1 MKKKIRI
8 IINPISGTG
17 KQKKAAKAI
26 KTWLD
31 TTLFDSEILFTKH
44 KGHFT
49 SLAKEAAKESCDAV
63 VIVGGDGSV
72 NEAVQ
77 GLIGTKT
84 ALGIIPIGSG
94 NGFAR
99 HLNIPMS
106 LKLAVERINQFKLK
120 QIDTAKINNQV
131 FVSISGLGFD
141 AHIAEKFSL
150 AKSRGLWNYTKI
162 SIQEFFRYSEKNYK
176 IRLDETDFEKKAFM
190 IVFANANQFGNNFV
204 IAPQA
209 KIDDGLLDVCFV
221 KKPKLYQIP
230 YILFKIFRKEIHQT
244 KFVEIKRAKQ
254 IRIELNDSV
263 IMNIDGEAIIQ
274 NDSLHIA
281 INPLSLSVII

>member
-17 KQKKAAKAI
+17 KQVKAEKAI

-31 TTLFDSEILFTKH
+31 TELFDSEIMFTKH

-49 SLAKEAAKESCDAV
+49 SLAKEAAEMAYDAV
-63 VIVGGDGSV
+63 VIIGGDGSI
-72 NEAVQ
+72 NEAAQ

-84 ALGIIPIGSG
+84 AVGIIPIGSG

-99 HLNIPMS
+99 HLKIPMS
-106 LKLAVERINQFKLK
+106 LKLAVEKINQFELK
-120 QIDTAKINNQV
+120 QIDTANVNNQA
-131 FVSISGLGFD
+131 FTSISGLGFD

-162 SIQEFFRYSEKNYK
+162 SIREFFRYSEKDYK
-176 IRLDETDFEKKAFM
+176 ISLDETAFEKKAFM
-190 IVFANANQFGNNFV
+190 IVFANANQFGNNFI

-209 KIDDGLLDVCFV
+209 QVDDGLLDVCFV
-221 KKPKLYQIP
+221 RKPKLYQIP
-230 YILFKIFRKEIHQT
+230 YILLKIFRKEIHQT

-254 IRIELNDSV
+254 IRIELNDRV
-263 IMNIDGEAIIQ
+263 IMNIDGEAIVQ

>member
-1 MKKKIRI
+1 M
-8 IINPISGTG
+8 
-17 KQKKAAKAI
+17 
-26 KTWLD
+26 
-31 TTLFDSEILFTKH
+31 
-44 KGHFT
+44 
-49 SLAKEAAKESCDAV
+49 LAKEAAEESYDAV
-63 VIVGGDGSV
+63 IIVGGDGSI

-106 LKLAVERINQFKLK
+106 LKLSVERINQFKLK

-204 IAPQA
+204 ITPQA

-263 IMNIDGEAIIQ
+263 IMNIDGEAIVQ
-274 NDSLHIA
+274 NGSLHIA
-281 INPLSLSVII
+281 INPLSLSLII

>member
-17 KQKKAAKAI
+17 KQKKAEKAI

-31 TTLFDSEILFTKH
+31 TELFDSEIMFTKH

-49 SLAKEAAKESCDAV
+49 LLAKEAVKESYDAI
-63 VIVGGDGSV
+63 VIVGGDGSI
-72 NEAVQ
+72 NEAAQ

-120 QIDTAKINNQV
+120 QIDTAKVNNQV
-131 FVSISGLGFD
+131 FISISGLGFD

-162 SIQEFFRYSEKNYK
+162 SICEFFRYSEKNYK

-190 IVFANANQFGNNFV
+190 IVFANANQFGNNFI

-209 KIDDGLLDVCFV
+209 QIDDGLLDVCFV

>member
-17 KQKKAAKAI
+17 KQVKAEKAI

-31 TTLFDSEILFTKH
+31 TELFDSEIMFTKH

-49 SLAKEAAKESCDAV
+49 LLAKEAAEESYDAV
-63 VIVGGDGSV
+63 VIVGGDGSI
-72 NEAVQ
+72 NEAAQ

-106 LKLAVERINQFKLK
+106 LKLSVERINQFKLK
-120 QIDTAKINNQV
+120 QIDTANVNKQAFI
-131 FVSISGLGFD
+131 SISGVGFD

-176 IRLDETDFEKKAFM
+176 IRLDKTDFEKKAFM
-190 IVFANANQFGNNFV
+190 IVFANANQFGNNFI

-209 KIDDGLLDVCFV
+209 QIDDGLLDVCFIR
-221 KKPKLYQIP
+221 KPKLYQIP

-263 IMNIDGEAIIQ
+263 IMNIDGEAIVQ
-274 NDSLHIA
+274 NGSLHIA

>member
-8 IINPISGTG
+8 IINPISGIG
-17 KQKKAAKAI
+17 KQAKAEKAI
-26 KTWLD
+26 KKWLD
-31 TTLFDSEILFTKH
+31 TELFDSEIIFTEY

-49 SLAKEAAKESCDAV
+49 LLAKEAAEKEYDAV
-63 VIVGGDGSV
+63 VTVGGDGSI
-72 NEAVQ
+72 NEAAQ
-77 GLIGTKT
+77 GLIGSKT

-106 LKLAVERINQFKLK
+106 LELAVERINQFMLK
-120 QIDTAKINNQV
+120 QIDTAKVNNQS

-162 SIQEFFRYSEKNYK
+162 SLREFFRYSEKGYK
-176 IRLDETDFEKKAFM
+176 ISLDETGFEKKAFM
-190 IVFANANQFGNNFV
+190 VVFANANQFGNNFI

-209 KIDDGLLDVCFV
+209 QIDDGLLDVCFV

-244 KFVEIKRAKQ
+244 KFVEIKQAKQ
-254 IRIELNDSV
+254 IKVELENRV
-263 IMNIDGEAIIQ
+263 IMNIDGEAIPQ
-274 NDSLHIA
+274 SQALHIA